1 MLLKHSD
8 KNSSRKNIYNLTKID
23 PWFLEQ
29 IDEIVNIVKKILKIQ
44 IFLKIKIF

>member
-8 KNSSRKNIYNLTKID
+8 KNLVGKTIYNLTKID

-29 IDEIVNIVKKILKIQ
+29 IDEIVNIEKILKV
-44 IFLKIKIF
+44 